1 MNEEKKTATANVDL
15 NKRPNASGTV
25 GQAVTVVVNVG
36 GKKEANVSLNAS
48 EEKPK
53 VAGGG
58 GDSGKVCESS
68 KEKAAAFISK
78 KLEENTNDDS
88 KPSWTTVALK
98 KTDK

>member
-1 MNEEKKTATANVDL
+1 M
-15 NKRPNASGTV
+15 
-25 GQAVTVVVNVG
+25 TVVVNVG
-36 GKKEANVSLNAS
+36 GAGKKEANVSLNTS
-48 EEKPK
+48 EEKTK
-53 VAGGG
+53 AVGGG

-78 KLEENTNDDS
+78 KLEENANDDS